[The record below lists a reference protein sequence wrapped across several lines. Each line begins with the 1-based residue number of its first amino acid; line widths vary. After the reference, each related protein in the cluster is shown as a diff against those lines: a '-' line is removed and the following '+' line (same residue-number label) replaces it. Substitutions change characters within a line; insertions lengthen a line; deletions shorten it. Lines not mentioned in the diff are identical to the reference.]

1 MATTFLPD
9 KLSSLVP
16 MSIPT
21 HTKLLIAFG
30 ILYFL
35 IPIDIF
41 PDWTPF
47 LGRLDDIVVLVLLYR
62 RYKRL
67 MKEAPPHGE
76 PQVEEKIFDPYAV
89 FDLPRSASKEEIDTR
104 YKVLLT
110 QYHPDKVHH
119 LGAELQ
125 KLAHEKM
132 LEIQSAYKL
141 IRR

>member
-1 MATTFLPD
+1 
-9 KLSSLVP
+9 

-21 HTKLLIAFG
+21 HIKLLIAFG

-35 IPIDIF
+35 IPIDLL
-41 PDWTPF
+41 PDKIPF
-47 LGRLDDIVVLVLLYR
+47 GLGRLDDIAVIILLYR

-67 MKEAPPHGE
+67 VKEEAPPQME
-76 PQVEEKIFDPYAV
+76 PQVEEKTFDPYSV
-89 FDLPRSASKEEIDTR
+89 FDLPRNATKEEIDTR

-125 KLAHEKM
+125 KFAHEKM

>member
-1 MATTFLPD
+1 
-9 KLSSLVP
+9 

-21 HTKLLIAFG
+21 QIKLLIAIG
-30 ILYFL
+30 IIYFL
-35 IPIDIF
+35 SPIDLF
-41 PDWTPF
+41 PDAIPF
-47 LGRLDDIVVLVLLYR
+47 LGRFDDLAVIVFLFLK
-62 RYKRL
+62 YKRL
-67 MKEAPPHGE
+67 MREQQEQTVPNYA
-76 PQVEEKIFDPYAV
+76 EEKVFDPYLV
-89 FDLPRSASKEEIDTR
+89 FDLPRNASKEEIDSR